1 MNETPI
7 TILQKQIKF
16 YETFIER
23 LTTKEGL
30 SGDVTQEKLDKLTVE
45 CKGKITEFEGA
56 IKKLS

>member
-7 TILQKQIKF
+7 TILQKQIRF
-16 YETFIER
+16 YERFIDT

-30 SGDVTQEKLDKLTVE
+30 SGDVTQEKLDGLIAE
-45 CKGKITEFEGA
+45 CNLKINEFNEA